1 MSAVTPKKT
10 DTAPDQ
16 MISHHDFPLVLDD
29 QSFEVRQIRS
39 NIDMWLVV
47 ARDAMADNTLVAY
60 KQDWMTFCDWCESQ
74 SGITGLCVS
83 PLPAEVGTIIQFI
96 DYSIGRRAPA
106 SITRCLSTIAK
117 LHDVANVKNPLTHV
131 LVKTAKKKIGTGL
144 KRDKLGAYERNQLQL
159 QRFEQEKHLNPDR
172 RTISEEQLPVVG
184 RDICHNNLSGQ
195 QRQAAPLV
203 REHLRHLKHLLSI
216 EPLESVDGATQKES
230 KAIRR
235 RNAITL
241 KRARDRALVHLAYD
255 SMLRVSELVRV
266 KVEDF
271 HWDKDGSATLS
282 IGQRKDSRHG
292 ELAEAYITKES
303 CVEITK
309 WLSMSGISVGP
320 LLCGFSKGGELLA
333 KGGRLRKKGPDGSYI
348 ELHAP
353 LTTRAVLDVYK
364 SVTDLLGLDSHAF
377 SCHSTRIG
385 ATHDMNDS
393 DIDLAAQMLAGRWKT
408 PAMPIRYGRKHQA
421 RKGAMAQMENLANKD

>member
-1 MSAVTPKKT
+1 MNEVAQNTSGAKPG
-10 DTAPDQ
+10 
-16 MISHHDFPLVLDD
+16 MLISYHDFPLLLDD
-29 QSFEVRQIRS
+29 QSFEARQIRS

-74 SGITGLCVS
+74 SGVAGICIS
-83 PLPAEVGTIIQFI
+83 PLPAEVDTILEFI

-106 SITRCLSTIAK
+106 SIGRCLSTISK
-117 LHDVANVKNPLTHV
+117 LHEVANVKNPLSHV

-144 KRDKLGAYERNQLQL
+144 KREKLHSYEKNQLLL
-159 QRFEQEKHLNPDR
+159 QRFEQEKHLKPTQ
-172 RTISEEQLPVVG
+172 RTISQDQLPVVG
-184 RDICHNNLSGQ
+184 KDICHNNLSGQ
-195 QRQAAPLV
+195 QRQAAPLM
-203 REHLRHLKHLLSI
+203 REDLRQLQRVLSI
-216 EPLESVDGATQKES
+216 DPLESTDGVTKKEA
-230 KAIRR
+230 KTIRR

-266 KVEDF
+266 KVEDL

-292 ELAEAYITKES
+292 EQAEAYITKES
-303 CVEITK
+303 CSEITR
-309 WLSMSGISVGP
+309 WLSMAGISAGP

-333 KGGRLRKKGPDGSYI
+333 PGGKLRKKGPNGDYI
-348 ELHAP
+348 ELQAP

-364 SVTDLLGLDSHAF
+364 TVTDLLGLDSEAF

-385 ATHDMNDS
+385 ATHDMNEN

-421 RKGAMAQMENLANKD
+421 RKGAMAQMEKRNDK